1 MPAERPRKTSRA
13 IVSEYDLCNIHVP
26 SVLDDGTTSYVPRS
40 TPAKAEILRRW
51 LLTGA
56 SQGKERSGRTNK
68 SGLSVPS
75 PPPPAPKRPEQTRSP
90 QPGSPQPE
98 SPDRTSKVQ
107 ASMRRRGGRERPSP
121 EKPAEKL
128 TTERVQRQEGNENR
142 KEEDVGLTVTR
153 RLIEAKGF
161 HHQRVPIVPIVIGG
175 YKCENA
181 YTYRGYPCSKPQYST
196 VITAYFR

>member
-1 MPAERPRKTSRA
+1 MPAECPRKTSRA

-26 SVLDDGTTSYVPRS
+26 SVFDDGTTSYVPRS
-40 TPAKAEILRRW
+40 TPAKAEIFRRC

-90 QPGSPQPE
+90 QPE

-107 ASMRRRGGRERPSP
+107 ANMRRRGGRERPSP

-128 TTERVQRQEGNENR
+128 TTERGQRQEGNENR
-142 KEEDVGLTVTR
+142 KEEYVGLTVTR
-153 RLIEAKGF
+153 RLIDARGF

-175 YKCENA
+175 YRCDNA
-181 YTYRGYPCSKPQYST
+181 YT
-196 VITAYFR
+196 